1 MTFAF
6 NLTGMF
12 SFASYVVLAASA
24 ATAGCVT
31 TNPIEFSP
39 EQNYPPSVISQLTAQ
54 YPLRDIGQLNL
65 DESLETEVPLDTIV
79 RDPNVDQTLEY
90 RIFLNSSTPP
100 GTEFPIDDGTINP
113 QGGSVERPETFNV
126 PHSLLVP
133 GECNKIELI
142 VVGNFLSFVE
152 PRRPEEE
159 GDFDAATWWIEVID
173 TDNPVITVECR

>member
-6 NLTGMF
+6 NSSGMF
-12 SFASYVVLAASA
+12 CFASWVALASSA
-24 ATAGCVT
+24 AVAGCVT

-39 EQNYPPSVISQLTAQ
+39 DENFPPSVVSQATAE
-54 YPLRDIGQLNL
+54 YPLREIGQLNL
-65 DESLETEVPLDTIV
+65 DDSLETEVPLDVVV

-100 GTEFPIDDGTINP
+100 GTEFPIDDGMIPP
-113 QGGSVERPETFNV
+113 QGGVVDRFETFNI
-126 PHSLLVP
+126 PHTLLTP

-159 GDFDAATWWIEVID
+159 GDVDSATWWIEVTN